1 MRSPMAKVVDFLRVE
16 IELWR
21 GPAAGAGHTLDDA
34 FAEARRRF
42 PADRFQQEVDA
53 LVELQRRDLRG
64 DRRHDA

>member
-1 MRSPMAKVVDFLRVE
+1 MLSFMSKLADVIRVE

-21 GPAAGAGHTLDDA
+21 GPADGAGQTLDDA

-42 PADRFQQEVDA
+42 PADRFQLEVDA
-53 LVELQRRDLRG
+53 LVELQRRTVRG

>member
-1 MRSPMAKVVDFLRVE
+1 MFSFMAKLATAIRVE

-21 GPAAGAGHTLDDA
+21 GPTTGAGHTLDDA

-42 PADRFQQEVDA
+42 PNDRFQQEVDA
-53 LVELQRRDLRG
+53 LAELQRRDLRG